1 MDLGVVSGT
10 LADLSGNAVA
20 VDRLTADAA
29 GLHVGDLFHGWFGD
43 GTPTAL
49 CVAAIYTRGLGFAA
63 LTVPADL
70 LRAHTDGYD
79 SAVLVSTRVADRSR
93 VTAALTREVDG
104 LAPGAAVVSRSGY
117 QAVVDRN
124 IEQNAWINQVII
136 GVLLVYVVIAAVNT
150 LVTAALGR
158 RRELATLR
166 LAGTTRLQVLRM
178 VRLEQALLLSLAL
191 VVGVV
196 IAAAT
201 LVPMVKAVTGSAV
214 PYIPIAG
221 WVAVIGGTVLL
232 GSLATVVPIRR
243 VLRINPVEAIG
254 IRE

>member
-1 MDLGVVSGT
+1 
-10 LADLSGNAVA
+10 
-20 VDRLTADAA
+20 
-29 GLHVGDLFHGWFGD
+29 
-43 GTPTAL
+43 
-49 CVAAIYTRGLGFAA
+49 
-63 LTVPADL
+63 
-70 LRAHTDGYD
+70 
-79 SAVLVSTRVADRSR
+79 
-93 VTAALTREVDG
+93 
-104 LAPGAAVVSRSGY
+104 
-117 QAVVDRN
+117 
-124 IEQNAWINQVII
+124 
-136 GVLLVYVVIAAVNT
+136 VNT

-158 RRELATLR
+158 RRESRRCAWPGR
-166 LAGTTRLQVLRM
+166 PLQVLRM

-201 LVPMVKAVTGSAV
+201 LVPMIKAVTGSAV

-221 WVAVIGGTVLL
+221 WAAVIGGTVLL